1 MNGAD
6 DGNNNERES
15 IKMMY
20 VTKAG
25 KTENYQTR
33 GVKVIKKNGSL
44 TTNGTKSGKLLI
56 SSIRIAPV
64 HSFTHQSKSRRH
76 HDQRDN
82 NDVKIL

>member
-33 GVKVIKKNGSL
+33 GVKVIKKRESL
-44 TTNGTKSGKLLI
+44 TTNENKSGQLSM
-56 SSIRIAPV
+56 SSSKITSV
-64 HSFTHQSKSRRH
+64 YSFILQSK
-76 HDQRDN
+76 QEDN
-82 NDVKIL
+82 IAR